1 MPLIKIFSSPEKA
14 TETVPA
20 GTMKRLLIGE
30 RKLTLAHTARGW
42 RAFDNLCPHQHEPL
56 HRGTITPYQEVVCP
70 LHHYRFDLTTGREAS
85 NRCSDLRLYKVIEK
99 PDGLFVE
106 I

>member
-1 MPLIKIFSSPEKA
+1 MPLIKIFPSAEKA
-14 TETVPA
+14 METVPV

-30 RKLTLAHTARGW
+30 RKLTLAHTAQGW
-42 RAFDNLCPHQHEPL
+42 RAFDNLCPHQYEPL
-56 HRGTITPYQEVVCP
+56 HKGMITPYLEVVCP

-85 NRCSDLRLYKVIEK
+85 SRCDDLRLYKVIEK